1 VKTALPIAITIAA
14 APAIALGVYF
24 HLQNVA
30 FDKRSAA
37 KEQTLTANRL
47 PPIEPAPTSPQAPG
61 DPTQEAKPTGAAA
74 AAAAAST
81 QAGAPPP
88 IPMASPN
95 QQTSEDARQYDANI
109 TYYEKAAGINNS
121 YIESNMGN
129 YREAARLGSTKIV
142 EDTKA
147 TLKETAHFV
156 DMARCLKDQKARG
169 AAFYQGKATCEA
181 AFPGS

>member
-1 VKTALPIAITIAA
+1 MKPALPIAITIAA

-30 FDKRSAA
+30 FGERS
-37 KEQTLTANRL
+37 TASKQALSKVRL
-47 PPIEPAPTSPQAPG
+47 PPIEPAPIRPQAPSSPAQG
-61 DPTQEAKPTGAAA
+61 AEPTGAAVPTA
-74 AAAAAST
+74 APT

-88 IPMASPN
+88 IPATPPS
-95 QQTSEDARQYDANI
+95 QQASEDARQYDANI

-129 YREAARLGSTKIV
+129 YREAARLGSTKII